1 MWIGAKET
9 FKLAWCGHHRRRSKV
24 IASRSLGISLVARG
38 GVVAVTH
45 SEVYA
50 EREAKICANWFLR
63 ASIHVISLASGDRPD
78 SSWLKTSAL
87 ITFFLSQADGRRA
100 DLTSS
105 LLIKEKNSRKVLSK
119 TRLNLITRRVRRLN
133 GNMSLSRLL
142 STRRLTNALQTKHV
156 HFARHISFTM
166 ESREKLAT
174 KMEAKNEWNRAL
186 SEAEKIVGYQ
196 TSFLSLRYLLS
207 DEITNLA
214 LHMRKL
220 IGSTHPLVGT
230 AK

>member
-1 MWIGAKET
+1 
-9 FKLAWCGHHRRRSKV
+9 
-24 IASRSLGISLVARG
+24 
-38 GVVAVTH
+38 
-45 SEVYA
+45 
-50 EREAKICANWFLR
+50 
-63 ASIHVISLASGDRPD
+63 
-78 SSWLKTSAL
+78 
-87 ITFFLSQADGRRA
+87 
-100 DLTSS
+100 
-105 LLIKEKNSRKVLSK
+105 
-119 TRLNLITRRVRRLN
+119 
-133 GNMSLSRLL
+133 MSLSRLFSFKRL
-142 STRRLTNALQTKHV
+142 VSNFEKNQIKHFRLISSTN
-156 HFARHISFTM
+156 

>member
-1 MWIGAKET
+1 
-9 FKLAWCGHHRRRSKV
+9 
-24 IASRSLGISLVARG
+24 
-38 GVVAVTH
+38 
-45 SEVYA
+45 
-50 EREAKICANWFLR
+50 
-63 ASIHVISLASGDRPD
+63 
-78 SSWLKTSAL
+78 
-87 ITFFLSQADGRRA
+87 
-100 DLTSS
+100 
-105 LLIKEKNSRKVLSK
+105 
-119 TRLNLITRRVRRLN
+119 
-133 GNMSLSRLL
+133 MSLSRLFSSKLL
-142 STRRLTNALQTKHV
+142 SGVKAKPISNV
-156 HFARHISFTM
+156 RHISSTL

-220 IGSTHPLVGT
+220 IGSPHPLVGT

>member
-1 MWIGAKET
+1 
-9 FKLAWCGHHRRRSKV
+9 
-24 IASRSLGISLVARG
+24 
-38 GVVAVTH
+38 
-45 SEVYA
+45 
-50 EREAKICANWFLR
+50 
-63 ASIHVISLASGDRPD
+63 
-78 SSWLKTSAL
+78 
-87 ITFFLSQADGRRA
+87 
-100 DLTSS
+100 
-105 LLIKEKNSRKVLSK
+105 
-119 TRLNLITRRVRRLN
+119 
-133 GNMSLSRLL
+133 MSLSRLF
-142 STRRLTNALQTKHV
+142 SSKFVNCFRAQPISNV
-156 HFARHISFTM
+156 RHISSTL

-220 IGSTHPLVGT
+220 IGSSHPLVGT